1 MVTWKTE
8 NNLGEDTDPSGELSL
23 IYYVLNCSPIFTVCA
38 CVDVLIVFIEFSLYC
53 ACMFTHSSLYKV
65 LMNDFRSHLGKLEEI
80 NILPLLSL
88 RIQTKHNKHMKT
100 LKAVK
105 KRYLT
110 ISVRLFSFFLFDKL
124 LNQTQF
130 LGNTNT
136 IYLRAFSPLLLG
148 VLSWCCAFSCSHG
161 MIPFQSGHG
170 NSVAFSAYWSW
181 IIVHCL
187 QV

>member
-1 MVTWKTE
+1 M
-8 NNLGEDTDPSGELSL
+8 
-23 IYYVLNCSPIFTVCA
+23 
-38 CVDVLIVFIEFSLYC
+38 DVLIVFIEFSLYC

-148 VLSWCCAFSCSHG
+148 VLS
-161 MIPFQSGHG
+161 
-170 NSVAFSAYWSW
+170 
-181 IIVHCL
+181 
-187 QV
+187 